1 MPPPPEDLQALFA
14 DILQDIEALTERI
27 VRTIRAEVPGYE
39 HFPYE
44 IHYADSLSNLTGQ
57 LGRMVSGEGP
67 DPQSIKQAREMA
79 RIRVDLSVPLTDAI
93 NGYHIAFREL
103 WAEIV
108 RRAGDDLALA
118 ARLPAEVGRIWDWF
132 HAVSSAYAEEYMIA
146 SRVRA
151 LSRAESV
158 RRLVRDTGS
167 AVASLQTTAT
177 ELGYDLQHPFRAFAA
192 QTPPAPVLEQL
203 DAALALQTNP
213 MHAADLGR
221 YCVLL
226 AQHTPPAECVAL
238 LRQSGFT
245 GPIGVGLARHGVLGI
260 RESLSDAQQV
270 LELPDG
276 EADVRV
282 FSRSWPLTLLFRERD
297 RLRELL
303 APGVAA
309 ARDHP
314 HLAEVVAAF
323 AQSQYSIS
331 ATARELHIH
340 PNTARYRITR
350 WRELTGWDLFTVRGL
365 LSSLAAL
372 QDDASGAPPVSLG

>member
-1 MPPPPEDLQALFA
+1 MPPPPEDLRRLFE
-14 DILQDIEALTERI
+14 DILADVESLTRQI
-27 VRTIRAEVPGYE
+27 VQTIRSEIPDYE
-39 HFPYE
+39 RFPYE
-44 IHYADSLSNLTGQ
+44 IHYHDSLQNLTGQ
-57 LGRMVSGEGP
+57 LERLVSGAGP
-67 DPQSIKQAREMA
+67 DRRSVLTAREMA
-79 RIRVDLSVPLTDAI
+79 RIRVSLNVPLTDAI

-108 RRAGDDLALA
+108 RRAGDDTTLVS
-118 ARLPAEVGRIWDWF
+118 RLPGEVTRIWDWF
-132 HAVSSAYAEEYMIA
+132 HLVSSAYAEEYVIA

-151 LSRAESV
+151 LSRAESL

-167 AVASLQTTAT
+167 AVAGLETTAL
-177 ELGYDLQHPFRAFAA
+177 ELGYDLARPFLALAA
-192 QTPPAPVLEQL
+192 QTPPSPVLEQL
-203 DAALALQTNP
+203 DANLAVLP
-213 MHAADLGR
+213 SRVHAADLGG

-226 AQHTPPAECVAL
+226 AQDEPAADCVAL
-238 LRQSGFT
+238 LREAGIT
-245 GPIGVGLARHGVLGI
+245 GPVGVGLSREGVLGI
-260 RESLSDAQQV
+260 RQSVTDARRV

-276 EADVRV
+276 AADVRT
-282 FSRSWPLTLLFRERD
+282 FEGLWPRTMLFRERD
-297 RLRELL
+297 RMQALL

-372 QDDASGAPPVSLG
+372 QDPDSGAGPVFLG